1 MLPKINVFITSIVAE
16 RLWDVDRTIPSQ
28 IHISINVN
36 VMGFERRTDKIIEA
50 PFIFNVSFVPAIAQ
64 ITVKGR
70 SRIVGSDLELKSI
83 LRGESEGKSPPAF
96 LVQAVSNAAMA
107 EAIIASKA
115 IGVPPPVPPI
125 KVPELGKKPP
135 ETSTYRYTA

>member
-1 MLPKINVFITSIVAE
+1 MPKVNIFITSITAE
-16 RLWDVDRTIPSQ
+16 RLWDIDKAIPGQ

-36 VMGFERRTDKIIEA
+36 IMDFEKRSNNSVEA
-50 PFIFNVSFVPAIAQ
+50 PFIFNVGFMPAIAQ

-70 SRIVGSDLELKSI
+70 SRIIGSDQELKDM
-83 LRGESEGKSPPAF
+83 LRGGAEGRQPPAF
-96 LVQAVSNAAMA
+96 LVQAVSNAAVA

-125 KVPELGKKPP
+125 KVSGAKKPP